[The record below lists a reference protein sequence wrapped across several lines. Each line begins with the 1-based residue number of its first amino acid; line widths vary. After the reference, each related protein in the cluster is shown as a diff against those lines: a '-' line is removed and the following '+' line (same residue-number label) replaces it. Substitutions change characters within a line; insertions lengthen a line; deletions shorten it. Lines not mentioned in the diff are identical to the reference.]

1 MTESPLL
8 RDILHDEW
16 GYDGLVMSDWTA
28 ARSTEPAARAAL
40 DLAMPGP
47 ASRFGPW
54 GDALAEAVQ
63 DGRVDEALI
72 DDKVLRILRLAA
84 RVGGLTEVPAP
95 PAPAAVDIPGELRAA
110 AAGSFVLARNE
121 RSCSRYRA
129 QVWARSPSSARTPRS
144 RARSAAAA
152 PPSSRPTRSPRSR
165 ACAPPGSTWRSP
177 PGRSGTCGPRRPAR
191 PGCCGR
197 TDRVPAP
204 RSGSSRPRVSW
215 SARSSATAPCS
226 GG

>member
-1 MTESPLL
+1 MAAYNGVNGTTMTESPLL

-54 GDALAEAVQ
+54 GDALVEAVQ

-84 RVGGLTEVPAP
+84 RVGGLTDVPA
-95 PAPAAVDIPGELRAA
+95 APGSVAARDIARVAPNCAA
-110 AAGSFVLARNE
+110 AAAASFVLARNDGLLPLS
-121 RSCSRYRA
+121 RSGLGE
-129 QVWARSPSSARTPRS
+129 SPSSARTPRS

-177 PGRSGTCGPRRPAR
+177 RGARAPADLGGPRALAAAA
-191 PGCCGR
+191 GR
-197 TDRVPAP
+197 IGLRRRGPVLLAL
-204 RSGSSRPRVSW
+204 R
-215 SARSSATAPCS
+215 
-226 GG
+226 